1 MAPLVITIG
10 MNDETL
16 KSTLSAM
23 ASHGRNELTEGF
35 RDAVW
40 REIRHRTALAGEKTT
55 LNAGSLADLL
65 RDLFPRLAMGGLIAS
80 VAVAFVVVSIQR
92 EEAAATR
99 GMATSKVLN
108 LEVFRSDAQG
118 LAHNGLLAKR

>member
-1 MAPLVITIG
+1 
-10 MNDETL
+10 
-16 KSTLSAM
+16 
-23 ASHGRNELTEGF
+23 
-35 RDAVW
+35 
-40 REIRHRTALAGEKTT
+40 
-55 LNAGSLADLL
+55 
-65 RDLFPRLAMGGLIAS
+65 MGGLVAS

-92 EEAAATR
+92 EEASATR